1 MKREDNENKSGK
13 QKKKEKLCQNFINF
27 FSHKQCEYFPCH
39 KTDDPDN
46 FNCLFCFCPL
56 YLKGAECGGNFRYT
70 EKGVKDCSQCMFP
83 HERKN
88 YTKMMEKLR
97 QK

>member
-1 MKREDNENKSGK
+1 MSEFYK
-13 QKKKEKLCQNFINF
+13 F
-27 FSHKQCEYFPCH
+27 FSHKKCEYFPCH

-56 YLKGAECGGNFRYT
+56 YLKGAECGRNFRYT

-88 YTKMMEKLR
+88 YEKMMEKLR